1 MSYTCSLT
9 GIPIE
14 HGELALLSF
23 IIPSI
28 RNDSNDGYV
37 VVNDPYAEKAI
48 DRKTYIDDSLY
59 YSFVD
64 YTPTRIS
71 FDVKNFSVDFQLIES
86 KENIKNLENLVR
98 LLCND
103 YYIELS
109 DYFIFV
115 DDEEKNKHE
124 FKESKIRFS
133 SEYLS
138 ELFGDKKYMECFSY
152 IIHHIDY
159 AYILNHKKPIKLSY
173 NLISSKSIEHIISE
187 EFTTKYYGF
196 SYKNLYK
203 IISELDTEYE
213 VDSMWF
219 VDDTILN
226 QFENVIPMF
235 EYDMDINSPEDFKL
249 VYHKY
254 CLSAYID
261 LIFKDTRTKLS
272 PSYSKENLDLI
283 DTFNFKLELING
295 IAEVIS

>member
-37 VVNDPYAEKAI
+37 VVNDSDAEKAI
-48 DRKTYIDDSLY
+48 DRQTYKNDSLY

-71 FDVKNFSVDFQLIES
+71 FDIKNFSVDFQLIES

-103 YYIELS
+103 YYIEKP
-109 DYFIFV
+109 DYFIF
-115 DDEEKNKHE
+115 DEEESKHK

-138 ELFGDKKYMECFSY
+138 ELFDDKKYIECFSY

-173 NLISSKSIEHIISE
+173 NLISYKTIDHIITE
-187 EFTTKYYGF
+187 EFTTKYYRF

-213 VDSMWF
+213 YDSLWF
-219 VDDTILN
+219 VGDTILN
-226 QFENVIPMF
+226 QYENVIPMF

-261 LIFKDTRTKLS
+261 LIFKDSRTKLS

-283 DTFNFKLELING
+283 NTFNFKLDLINSLTKS
-295 IAEVIS
+295 IIY

>member
-28 RNDSNDGYV
+28 RTDSNDGYV
-37 VVNDPYAEKAI
+37 VMSDPDAEKAI
-48 DRKTYIDDSLY
+48 DRKAYKDDSIY

-71 FDVKNFSVDFQLIES
+71 FDVKNFSVDFQLVES
-86 KENIKNLENLVR
+86 KDNIKNLENLVR

-103 YYIELS
+103 YYIEML
-109 DYFIFV
+109 DYFEFV
-115 DDEEKNKHE
+115 DDEKSKHE

-133 SEYLS
+133 SEYLKD
-138 ELFGDKKYMECFSY
+138 LFDDGKYIECFSY
-152 IIHHIDY
+152 IIDHIDY

-173 NLISSKSIEHIISE
+173 NLISSKTIDHIISE

-203 IISELDTEYE
+203 IISELDTENE
-213 VDSMWF
+213 IDMMWF

-226 QFENVIPMF
+226 KFENVIPMF
-235 EYDMDINSPEDFKL
+235 EYDMNINFTEDFKL
-249 VYHKY
+249 VYPKY